1 MHSWRVPSGEVG
13 SGFGEVRGGATS
25 EGVFSVFHLVFN
37 FVTMLP
43 AQHTAS
49 EYQPACSNNQ
59 LVAGLVRVGVKIPQD
74 RNRANVYGHVAVV
87 H

>member
-1 MHSWRVPSGEVG
+1 MMHSWRVPSGEVG

-43 AQHTAS
+43 AHCFRIS
-49 EYQPACSNNQ
+49 
-59 LVAGLVRVGVKIPQD
+59 AGLF
-74 RNRANVYGHVAVV
+74 
-87 H
+87 